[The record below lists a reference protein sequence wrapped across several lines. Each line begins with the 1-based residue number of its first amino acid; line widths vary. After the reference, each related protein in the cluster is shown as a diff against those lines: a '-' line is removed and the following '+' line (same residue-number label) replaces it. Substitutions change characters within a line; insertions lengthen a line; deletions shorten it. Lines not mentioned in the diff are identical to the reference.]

1 MDGSET
7 LWLVVNGASGSHAEE
22 AIARLCDR
30 LGDGGA
36 RPVRIVDCQEDQLPG
51 PADLDAA
58 GVTILAVHGGD
69 GTLNAAATRLEGW
82 GGAML
87 VLPGGTANLL
97 CKRIHGECDAEAIA
111 RDFAAGRLARIR
123 TNCIRGSQGLAL
135 VEVVA
140 GPGAAWAEVREEMR
154 EGNIVETVATALD
167 AASKSTVGPMVAI
180 REPSLGREQGY
191 AGVRLSIVDGGM
203 AVQGY
208 GAEDIGDYLRQGVA
222 ILKRD
227 FREGPHDELGGHD
240 SILCR
245 SLEGAPIELMV
256 DGERKEGGA
265 EERFSLAPLDLD
277 LLGPAHD

>member
-1 MDGSET
+1 MDGNET

-22 AIARLCDR
+22 AIARLCDI
-30 LGDGGA
+30 LGDAGA
-36 RPVRIVDCQEDQLPG
+36 RPARIIDLQADELPG
-51 PADLDAA
+51 MAELDGD

-69 GTLNAAATRLEGW
+69 GTLNAAAGTLEGW

-97 CKRIHGECDAEAIA
+97 CKRIHGECDAEAVA
-111 RDFAAGRLARIR
+111 REFAAGRLARIR
-123 TNCIRGSQGLAL
+123 THCIRGSQGLAL

-140 GPGAAWAEVREEMR
+140 GPGAAWADVREEMR
-154 EGNIVETVATALD
+154 EGNIVETVATAMD
-167 AASKSTVGPMVAI
+167 AASKSTVGPMVVI
-180 REPSLGREQGY
+180 KEPALGREQGY
-191 AGVRLSIVDGGM
+191 AGVRLSIRDEHM

-208 GAEDIGDYLRQGVA
+208 GAEDIGDYLMQGVA

-227 FREGPHDELGGHD
+227 FREGPHDELGAHE

-245 SLEGAPIELMV
+245 SLEGAPIELMI
-256 DGERKEGGA
+256 DGERKEGAA

-277 LLGPAHD
+277 LLGPRYG

>member
-1 MDGSET
+1 MDGNET
-7 LWLVVNGASGSHAEE
+7 LWLAVNGASGSHAEE
-22 AIARLCDR
+22 AIDALCDT
-30 LGDGGA
+30 LAQAGT
-36 RPVRIVDCQEDQLPG
+36 RPARIVDCQEEELPSPG
-51 PADLDAA
+51 VLDAA

-82 GGAML
+82 GGALL

-97 CKRIHGECDAEAIA
+97 CKRIHGECDAVAIA
-111 RDFAAGRLARIR
+111 REFAAGRLARLR
-123 TNCIRGSQGLAL
+123 THCIRGSQGMAL

-140 GPGAAWAEVREEMR
+140 GPGAAWADVREEMR
-154 EGNIVETVATALD
+154 EGNIVETVATAVD

-180 REPSLGREQGY
+180 HEPALGREQGY
-191 AGVRLSIVDGGM
+191 AGVRLSVQDGGM

-208 GAEDIGDYLRQGVA
+208 GAEDIGDYLKQGVA

-227 FREGPHDELGGHD
+227 FREGPHDELGRHD
-240 SILCR
+240 EIVCR
-245 SLEGAPIELMV
+245 SLEDAPIELMV

-277 LLGPAHD
+277 LLGPAHG